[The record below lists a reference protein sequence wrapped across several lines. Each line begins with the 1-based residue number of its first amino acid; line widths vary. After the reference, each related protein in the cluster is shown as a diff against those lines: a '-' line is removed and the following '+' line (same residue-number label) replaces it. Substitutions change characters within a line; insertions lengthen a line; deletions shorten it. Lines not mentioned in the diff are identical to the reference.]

1 MKNIKR
7 SWLVSFVVILMAAP
21 LSANAQ
27 EEASAKSSFEKGM
40 DLFKA
45 EKYAAAAEAFKQ
57 AVKLDP
63 KNADA
68 FLQLG
73 NSYRQIEKFP
83 EAIDSYLK
91 RLRHISK
98 SQSV

>member
-1 MKNIKR
+1 MKRIKR
-7 SWLVSFVVILMAAP
+7 PWLILFVVIHVAAP

-57 AVKLDP
+57 AVKLNP

-68 FLQLG
+68 FF
-73 NSYRQIEKFP
+73 NSVTHTAR
-83 EAIDSYLK
+83 LK
-91 RLRHISK
+91 SFQK
-98 SQSV
+98 P